1 MTYNTNAITARVT
14 VLNGALL
21 AAGTYKSGQLLG
33 KLTAS
38 GKFTLYVP
46 GVSTGAQTI
55 TAVCLNDVTLA
66 ADGRAPVARGEFIR
80 EGVAAVMA
88 GLASPVTLTD
98 ILVGQ
103 CWDAGI
109 ILN

>member
-1 MTYNTNAITARVT
+1 MNYNTNAVTARIT

-38 GKFTLYVP
+38 GKFTAYAA
-46 GVSTGAQTI
+46 GAATGAQTI
-55 TAVCLNDVTLA
+55 SAVCLNDVTLA
-66 ADGRAPVARGEFIR
+66 ADGYAPVARGEFVR

-88 GLASPVTLTD
+88 GLAAPVTLTD

-109 ILN
+109 VLN